1 MASTWM
7 ICCRKKRSR
16 SLSHLLMSSCTQED
30 TTNYKQLISQ
40 ACNFNVVHHRSKQS
54 EPGESTSTRWHFAF
68 GLCCH
73 SNETCAPI
81 ANPPKEDN
89 PYHSSK
95 LHPGP
100 YSSVGMWRGTDI
112 QTDRHKLQWQTHR
125 RAWPIYNS
133 RHLRLTR
140 NVARHRASRPY
151 TSTCLHFTLGQYAF
165 AYA

>member
-1 MASTWM
+1 M

-40 ACNFNVVHHRSKQS
+40 TCNFNVVHHRSKQS

-100 YSSVGMWRGTDI
+100 YSSVGMWRGTDR
-112 QTDRHKLQWQTHR
+112 QTDRQTQ
-125 RAWPIYNS
+125 ATVTDTQ
-133 RHLRLTR
+133 TR
-140 NVARHRASRPY
+140 VTNIQFAS
-151 TSTCLHFTLGQYAF
+151 STTHAKCSQA
-165 AYA
+165 